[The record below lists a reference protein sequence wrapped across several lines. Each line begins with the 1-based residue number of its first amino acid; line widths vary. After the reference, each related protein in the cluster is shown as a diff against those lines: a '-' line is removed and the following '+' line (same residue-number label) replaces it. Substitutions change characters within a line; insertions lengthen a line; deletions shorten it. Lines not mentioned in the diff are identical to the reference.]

1 METILADKSNYGKKR
16 DTSSIKYVVIHYT
29 ANDGDSDRSNAL
41 YFQRNKNLKASAHY
55 FVDDDSVT
63 QSVPDD
69 YVAYSVGGAKYKDCA
84 TTGGGKLYK
93 KATNANTINIEL
105 CDTQKDGSVYPT
117 KATIQNALELTRHL
131 MEKYKIPQDN
141 VIRHFDVNGKH
152 CPAYWI
158 EDGKWFNE
166 FWNLLTKTTV
176 VNGATDEI
184 PATEDKKTEP
194 AVSSEYK
201 VGATYSVICA
211 AINVRKA
218 PGMNEALVGYKNLSA
233 DAKKH
238 SNGGSALLKGTKVT
252 CQEVKVVG
260 SETWIKIPS
269 GWCCAKNSVKTLI
282 K

>member
-16 DTSSIKYVVIHYT
+16 DTSSIKYIVIHYT

-69 YVAYSVGGAKYKDCA
+69 YVAYSVGGAKYKDCDK
-84 TTGGGKLYK
+84 TGGGKLYR
-93 KATNANTINIEL
+93 KATNSNTINIEL
-105 CDTQKDGSVYPT
+105 CDTQKDGSIYPT
-117 KATIQNALELTRHL
+117 KATVQNALELTQHL

-166 FWNLLTKTTV
+166 FWNLLTKTTI
-176 VNGATDEI
+176 VNGATDE
-184 PATEDKKTEP
+184 KKADDEP
-194 AVSSEYK
+194 KASVDSEYK
-201 VGATYSVICA
+201 VGETYSIVCA
-211 AINVRKA
+211 ALNVRKA
-218 PGMNEALVGYKNLSA
+218 PGMSEELVGYKNLSE

-238 SNGGSALLKGTKVT
+238 SNGVSALLKGTKVT
-252 CQEVKVVG
+252 CYEVKVVG
-260 SETWIKIPS
+260 SDTWIKIPS

>member
-1 METILADKSNYGKKR
+1 
-16 DTSSIKYVVIHYT
+16 
-29 ANDGDSDRSNAL
+29 
-41 YFQRNKNLKASAHY
+41 
-55 FVDDDSVT
+55 
-63 QSVPDD
+63 
-69 YVAYSVGGAKYKDCA
+69 
-84 TTGGGKLYK
+84 
-93 KATNANTINIEL
+93 
-105 CDTQKDGSVYPT
+105 
-117 KATIQNALELTRHL
+117 

-176 VNGATDEI
+176 VNGATDEV

-233 DAKKH
+233 DAQKH
-238 SNGGSALLKGTKVT
+238 SNGGSALLNGTKVT